1 MKKKKD
7 KKIKK
12 DSNEIIFEKGQI
24 YRVKPYPIYRSEYI
38 TVCPSVTIRRKD
50 LSKGFQYS
58 YIYLNYFFK
67 IEGYGKRAS
76 LVTENWYENN
86 KNGKKVKKTYGG
98 FVYLSTDF
106 HDDFVMKKI
115 TFTDCTNIGILLRKK
130 GYRYNTRTKELFKIK
145 KD

>member
-50 LSKGFQYS
+50 LGKGYQSS

-76 LVTENWYENN
+76 LTATNWYEDY
-86 KNGKKVKKTYGG
+86 KGKKVKKTYGG

-106 HDDFVMKKI
+106 HNDFVTKKI
-115 TFTDCTNIGILLRKK
+115 TLTDCTNIGILLRKK
-130 GYRYNTRTKELFKIK
+130 GYRYNKRTKELFKIK